1 MAQTIKGIMRTEQ
14 GWYSLNDMQR
24 ESLDL
29 IATKMARI
37 LSGDAN
43 EPDHWEDIAGYAML
57 PIRRP

>member
-1 MAQTIKGIMRTEQ
+1 MAQAIKSIMRTEE
-14 GWYSLNDMQR
+14 GWYSLTDTQR

-37 LSGDAN
+37 LSGDAS

-57 PIRRP
+57 PIRR